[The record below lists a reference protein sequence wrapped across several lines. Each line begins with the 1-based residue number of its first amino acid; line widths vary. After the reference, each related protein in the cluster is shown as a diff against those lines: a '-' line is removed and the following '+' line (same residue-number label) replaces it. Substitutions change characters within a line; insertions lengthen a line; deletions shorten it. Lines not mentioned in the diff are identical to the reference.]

1 MAAERY
7 SVAEHKK
14 DDYKFRI
21 SIAHCR
27 TLLCNIVHCTLQTRL
42 LHLFFQEKTHLLPC
56 IFVKTFLSP
65 FCHFLIFLI
74 VSSFQDSMRLFDV
87 RSNFLLKAFSY
98 PPIKKIFP
106 VRRDGQVDSVLLQIF
121 TRPLWI
127 VTLFCFM
134 TRPTFPC
141 IIDPLF
147 WRLSIRI
154 TLNLITEK

>member
-7 SVAEHKK
+7 SVPNIRRTTTSFESVSRTVVLYFATSCTVLYKR
-14 DDYKFRI
+14 DY
-21 SIAHCR
+21 S
-27 TLLCNIVHCTLQTRL
+27 
-42 LHLFFQEKTHLLPC
+42 KTHLLPC
-56 IFVKTFLSP
+56 TFVKTFLSP

-74 VSSFQDSMRLFDV
+74 VPSFQDSMRLFDV

-106 VRRDGQVDSVLLQIF
+106 VRMDGQVDSVLLQIF

-127 VTLFCFM
+127 VTLFCFI